1 MDKLA
6 ENDKRR
12 LNSESRRELELLD
25 EENED
30 EVMTDIGNKR
40 LDAIKKALEAKRKKN
55 KCKRCGGI
63 GHFVSDCP
71 TLTEKERKWHDE
83 ERERNREKRKGKS
96 KKYVKFEE
104 EFDILNAP
112 SRLTVGQ
119 AMKYIPAYKRHV
131 KRVFKRGKQGENVN
145 YIKSS
150 EGERSTAMRCNA
162 GIEGRVIEA
171 IIDSGAEVTA
181 MSRGLMDKLGYEIDE
196 PSNIIIKSENDQRNR
211 SLGRINNVEILLE
224 GEDIV
229 TDVEVIEN
237 ADELLIL
244 GNDWIKENVKNID
257 IENEEMKI
265 KGSYR
270 TRVIP
275 IELTKEMDEEEY
287 ESEEDVREAY
297 C

>member
-1 MDKLA
+1 M
-6 ENDKRR
+6 
-12 LNSESRRELELLD
+12 
-25 EENED
+25 
-30 EVMTDIGNKR
+30 G
-40 LDAIKKALEAKRKKN
+40 
-55 KCKRCGGI
+55 
-63 GHFVSDCP
+63 
-71 TLTEKERKWHDE
+71 
-83 ERERNREKRKGKS
+83 
-96 KKYVKFEE
+96 FEE
-104 EFDILNAP
+104 EFDIMNAP
-112 SRLTVGQ
+112 CGLTVSQ
-119 AMKYIPAYKRHV
+119 AMKFIPTYRKHV
-131 KRVFKRGKQGENVN
+131 KRVFRKGKQEENIN

-150 EGERSTAMRCNA
+150 EEKRSSLMRCNA
-162 GIEGRVIEA
+162 GVEGKIVEA

-181 MSRGLMDKLGYEIDE
+181 MSRRMMEKLGYEIEE
-196 PSNIIIKSENDQRNR
+196 PSNIIIKSANDQKER
-211 SLGRINNVEILLE
+211 SLGIIRGVEILLE

-265 KGSYR
+265 KGRYR